1 MREVVSRD
9 VPTRA
14 RTVTERATREFRDA
28 TQRLLRSPEVHTRAL
43 RMAEPMR
50 ATESLERPPHMC
62 IAAFS
67 FLAACVSA
75 TLAAQATH
83 ATTASAKVE
92 AQSSEHVP
100 TSTSSMK
107 KPPAAGLANSLCV
120 ERMSNDGTIA
130 RLDTLAGADTSSVAR
145 MNDGRLLLAYQG
157 FPADDKA
164 EFNRTAVRFSPDD
177 GRTWT
182 DAAPIVVD
190 GIDPNLAPPFDP
202 AIVAL
207 PDGRVRLYF
216 ISYVKPEGKPSA
228 PPTKTSIYS
237 AVSSDGVRYQFEP
250 DVRFTVE
257 GRVVLDAAAALHQGI
272 FHLIVP
278 DNGTASEFLERRER
292 GEAQPGGNGYHAV
305 SKDGIAFERV
315 ADLTLPSTQN
325 RWWGNLLS
333 NGDSLLFFGTGPG
346 PWPLVTNDGMR
357 WEPVAKPLALAGVD
371 PCAIRT
377 RDRGLLL
384 ITTTEPARTPATP
397 KSKST
402 PTPTPTPTPSSP
414 SEASPT
420 GTASPASGSAVLP
433 RDAEF

>member
-1 MREVVSRD
+1 
-9 VPTRA
+9 
-14 RTVTERATREFRDA
+14 
-28 TQRLLRSPEVHTRAL
+28 
-43 RMAEPMR
+43 
-50 ATESLERPPHMC
+50 MC

-75 TLAAQATH
+75 TLAPQATRDPQSTP
-83 ATTASAKVE
+83 ATQATQATEATQEATAPSKAEVH
-92 AQSSEHVP
+92 SSEHVP
-100 TSTSSMK
+100 TSTASLK
-107 KPPAAGLANSLCV
+107 KPPAPGLANGLSV
-120 ERMSNDGTIA
+120 ERMSNDGTTA
-130 RLDTLAGADTSSVAR
+130 RLDAIAGADTSSVAR

-157 FPADDKA
+157 FPAGDKA
-164 EFNRTAVRFSPDD
+164 EFNRTAVRFSQDD

-228 PPTKTSIYS
+228 PPTRTSIYS

-250 DVRFTVE
+250 GVRFTVE
-257 GRVVLDAAAALHQGI
+257 GRVVLDAAAALHQGV

-278 DNGTASEFLERRER
+278 DNGTASEFLERREC
-292 GEAQPGGNGYHAV
+292 GEAQPGGNGFHAV
-305 SKDGIAFERV
+305 SKDGLAYERA
-315 ADLTLPSTQN
+315 ADLTLPSTEN

-333 NGDSLLFFGTGPG
+333 DGESLLFFGTGPG
-346 PWPLVTNDGMR
+346 PWPLVSKGGMR

-377 RDRGLLL
+377 RDGGLLL
-384 ITTTEPARTPATP
+384 ITTTEPARTPTTTQTP
-397 KSKST
+397 TRKST
-402 PTPTPTPTPSSP
+402 SSSP
-414 SEASPT
+414 S
-420 GTASPASGSAVLP
+420 
-433 RDAEF
+433 